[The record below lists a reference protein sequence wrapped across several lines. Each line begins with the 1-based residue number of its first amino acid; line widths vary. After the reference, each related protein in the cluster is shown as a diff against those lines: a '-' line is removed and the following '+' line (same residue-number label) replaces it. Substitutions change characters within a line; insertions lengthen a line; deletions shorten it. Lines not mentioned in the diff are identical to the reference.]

1 MMRPL
6 FVYLS
11 ALAATFT
18 LLHRLWSYAP
28 LSTAFLGAAGVGL
41 GVYAVLTVGYFFV
54 RQIAER
60 AALEEKKE
68 SLSAE
73 VEAGGEPA
81 GS

>member
-1 MMRPL
+1 MRPL

-18 LLHRLWSYAP
+18 LLHRLWSYTP
-28 LSTAFLGAAGVGL
+28 LETAFLGAAGVGV
-41 GVYAVLTVGYFFV
+41 GVYAVLSVSYLLV
-54 RQIAER
+54 QRIAER
-60 AALEEKKE
+60 AELEKEEE